1 MKLHSRRRFLN
12 NICVGSVGLGVL
24 GSISS
29 CVEYGTNTKASSVNL
44 PIIDEVD
51 ICILGGSCTGVF
63 AGVRAARLGASVA
76 VVEKTKCI
84 WRSRNKLFGEYLA
97 FIV

>member
-12 NICVGSVGLGVL
+12 NICVGSVGLGCWDL
-24 GSISS
+24 SLLAWNMERIQ
-29 CVEYGTNTKASSVNL
+29 KASSVNL

-63 AGVRAARLGASVA
+63 AGVRAARLA
-76 VVEKTKCI
+76 
-84 WRSRNKLFGEYLA
+84 LPLLL
-97 FIV
+97 

>member
-1 MKLHSRRRFLN
+1 M
-12 NICVGSVGLGVL
+12 L

-76 VVEKTKCI
+76 VVENKCI

-97 FIV
+97 FFV

>member
-12 NICVGSVGLGVL
+12 NICVGSVGLGML

-29 CVEYGTNTKASSVNL
+29 CVEYGTNTKAASVNL

-51 ICILGGSCTGVF
+51 ICILGGSFGRFRCCC
-63 AGVRAARLGASVA
+63 R
-76 VVEKTKCI
+76 KTKCI

-97 FIV
+97 FFV